1 MRRGWRHLGRLAT
14 WAVLLL
20 ALGATPAGAAG
31 PAGPPE
37 PALRAELRG
46 NDGRQPVFRV
56 EYRSPVHFL
65 LFSNQDGLRVFQ
77 EWCSWGYFTRSFSA
91 RQVGGA
97 AREFVLRRNPN
108 QAWTKNFPAT
118 HSLDRGAFLITSAD
132 LCDGSWIAEPALPL
146 EDLELELVGHF
157 EIKPDEETVE
167 QKVWT
172 GRLSTRPLTAILG
185 RDCVEV
191 LNRRR

>member
-1 MRRGWRHLGRLAT
+1 MRCCLSRAGQLAAWT
-14 WAVLLL
+14 VLLL
-20 ALGATPAGAAG
+20 ALGSAPAGAEGA
-31 PAGPPE
+31 PE

-46 NDGRQPVFRV
+46 DDNRPPIFRL
-56 EYRSPVHFL
+56 EYRNPIHFL
-65 LFSNQDGLRVFQ
+65 LFSSQDGLRVFQ
-77 EWCSWGYFTRSFSA
+77 EWCSWGYFTRSFTA

-97 AREFVLRRNPN
+97 ARGFALRRNPD

-118 HSLDRGAFLITSAD
+118 HTLDRGAFLITSAD

-157 EIKPDEETVE
+157 EIQPDKETAE

-185 RDCVEV
+185 RDCAAV
-191 LNRRR
+191 LNRRK